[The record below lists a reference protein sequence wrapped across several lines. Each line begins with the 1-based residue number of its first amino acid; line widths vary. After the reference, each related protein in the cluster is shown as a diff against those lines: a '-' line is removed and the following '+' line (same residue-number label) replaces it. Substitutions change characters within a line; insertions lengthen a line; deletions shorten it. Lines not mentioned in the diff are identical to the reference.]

1 MREVEAERVSG
12 AGEKTRCGREVE
24 RGTKW
29 EPRRRSPARPRPSAR
44 GRRVRAPPL
53 QPVRPGPLPSRPAGQ
68 AAGPALRGRAGAGA
82 RGGAREGLPVGGD
95 HVVPAHSFFFFFY
108 PFSLSSL
115 LFLSKQGKVFRE
127 AVASFRLALPSPTLV
142 PAPVWARAAGRALE
156 APSAP
161 GGGGRGDWALGGF
174 PRRHMAAAAPRAP
187 RGAAPSLSEVRRLRP
202 AAPEPSSG

>member
-1 MREVEAERVSG
+1 MRERSGERDQVGTETEKPGKASALGSWPPCPRSSAPAGAARPPALPARGPGGGPSAARAGGGGG
-12 AGEKTRCGREVE
+12 AGGGEG
-24 RGTKW
+24 G
-29 EPRRRSPARPRPSAR
+29 AAG
-44 GRRVRAPPL
+44 GRRPCGSSSL
-53 QPVRPGPLPSRPAGQ
+53 
-68 AAGPALRGRAGAGA
+68 
-82 RGGAREGLPVGGD
+82 
-95 HVVPAHSFFFFFY
+95 FFFFFY